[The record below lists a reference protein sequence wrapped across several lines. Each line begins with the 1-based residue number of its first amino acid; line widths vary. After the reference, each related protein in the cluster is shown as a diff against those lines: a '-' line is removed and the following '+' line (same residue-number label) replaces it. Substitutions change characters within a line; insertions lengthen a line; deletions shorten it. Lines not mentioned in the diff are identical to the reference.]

1 MRTAIR
7 IALGIVLIAAAA
19 RADQWD
25 LPRTRTALSDNGRYC
40 AVVIPAGDTLDLSH
54 LDVHGRFQ
62 YPRDL
67 SIHDSAV
74 VVLYERGRDRVMR
87 PIWHAVTPYR
97 RAPMGVRVRDDGAW
111 VVMLNEWGALGRGDH
126 VVVILDSAGRL
137 VRSLSL
143 RDMLPEDK
151 VASFRRTTS
160 SLWWI
165 CGASFVPDSGEFEI
179 LTVSNGEMPGWSPSA
194 MCDDYVRIR
203 LSDGKVLSFVSRFDE
218 IQASYEDSCYDQL
231 YCPTVRYLCY
241 LMNHPDSSVRLRL
254 DSLALHGSP
263 LDSLRQLYEGF
274 RPQDVF
280 QLAAALKYIG
290 RDFRIVVQ
298 GVSGADLFLLVE
310 AHDEIFDFALQDS
323 FPVVVM
329 LPDSSMAFPLAFGP
343 ETFREAIL
351 KGGKGMF
358 DLGYRNLSFE
368 GDNIMRSRPVGAL
381 SSVCTPESKIGGPTN
396 VYVADI
402 SFGTR
407 IYIDLSRPLKWKR
420 P

>member
-1 MRTAIR
+1 MRATIW
-7 IALGIVLIAAAA
+7 ICLGIVLAVSTV

-25 LPRTRTALSDNGRYC
+25 LPRTRAVWSDNGRFC
-40 AVVIPAGDTLDLSH
+40 AVVIPDGDTLKLSN
-54 LDVHGRFQ
+54 LDVHYRLR
-62 YPRDL
+62 YPDNL
-67 SIHDSAV
+67 AVHDSAV
-74 VVLYERGRDRVMR
+74 VVLYELGPDRVMR
-87 PIWHAVTPYR
+87 PVWHTVTPFLT
-97 RAPMGVRVRDDGAW
+97 APMGVRVHDDGAW
-111 VVMLNEWGALGRGDH
+111 VVLLNEWAHLGYGDH

-143 RDMLPEDK
+143 RDMLPAEK

-160 SLWWI
+160 SLWWM

-218 IQASYEDSCYDQL
+218 IQAFYEDSCYDQL
-231 YCPTVRYLCY
+231 RCPTVRYLCY
-241 LMNHPDSSVRLRL
+241 LMNHPDSSVRPRL

-280 QLAAALKYIG
+280 QLAAALKYVG

-298 GVSGADLFLLVE
+298 GIAGAHLFLLVE

-329 LPDSSMAFPLAFGP
+329 LPDSSMAFPVAFGP

-351 KGGKGMF
+351 EGGEGMF
-358 DLGYRNLSFE
+358 DLGYMDLSFA
-368 GDNIMRSRPVGAL
+368 GDNIMRVRPVGAL
-381 SSVCTPESKIGGPTN
+381 SAVCTPESELGGTTN

-407 IYIDLSRPLKWKR
+407 IYIDLTRKLEWIRP
-420 P
+420 